1 MNKIIENNQVVI
13 SGEVVSK
20 FDFSHEHFGE
30 KYYLVYVDIPRTS
43 GFVDRLPVMVSEY
56 LTNVEEDLRG
66 CKVSVYGQY
75 RSYNK
80 HERDKNHLL
89 LTVFALEMEVVDEL
103 YADRYGSNN
112 AYFEGTICKEPIYR
126 ITPHGRDITDLMLAV
141 NRPYGKSD
149 YIPCI
154 CWGRTAKFASQLV
167 VGDKCVVKGRLQ
179 SRFYTKNHEDGSVEE
194 KVAYEVSANS
204 VKRGKVDEA
213 DV

>member
-1 MNKIIENNQVVI
+1 MNKILENNQVVI
-13 SGEVVSK
+13 SGEVVSE
-20 FDFSHEHFGE
+20 FNLSHEHFGE

-89 LTVFALEMEVVDEL
+89 LTVFDLEMEVVKE
-103 YADRYGSNN
+103 AFTGSNAN
-112 AYFEGTICKEPIYR
+112 NVYLEGTICKEPIYR
-126 ITPHGRDITDLMLAV
+126 ITPHGRDITDLILAV

-154 CWGRTAKFASQLV
+154 CWGRTAKFASSLV

-179 SRFYTKNHEDGSVEE
+179 SRFYTKKREDGSIEE

-213 DV
+213 DVQ

>member
-1 MNKIIENNQVVI
+1 MNKVLENNQVVI

-20 FDFSHEHFGE
+20 FNFSHEHFGE
-30 KYYLVYVDIPRTS
+30 KYYLVYVDVPRTS

-80 HERDKNHLL
+80 HEREKSHLL
-89 LTVFALEMEVVDEL
+89 LSVFALEMEVVDE
-103 YADRYGSNN
+103 AFTGSNGN
-112 AYFEGTICKEPIYR
+112 NVYLEGTICKDPIYR
-126 ITPHGRDITDLMLAV
+126 ITPNGREITDLLLAV

-154 CWGRTAKFASQLV
+154 CWGGTARFASDLLI
-167 VGDKCVVKGRLQ
+167 GDKCIVKGRLQ
-179 SRFYTKNHEDGSVEE
+179 SRVYTKKHEDGSIEE
-194 KVAYEVSANS
+194 KVAYEVSANY
-204 VKRGKVDEA
+204 VKRGKLDET

>member
-13 SGEVVSK
+13 SGEVVSE
-20 FDFSHEHFGE
+20 FNLSHEHFGE
-30 KYYLVYVDIPRTS
+30 KYYLVYVDVPRTS

-56 LTNVEEDLRG
+56 LTNVDEDLRE

-80 HERDKNHLL
+80 HEHDKNRLL
-89 LTVFALEMEVVDEL
+89 LSVFALEMKVVDE
-103 YADRYGSNN
+103 AFTGSNGN
-112 AYFEGTICKEPIYR
+112 NVYLEGTICKEPIYR
-126 ITPHGRDITDLMLAV
+126 ITPRGKEITDLMVAV

-154 CWGRTAKFASQLV
+154 CWGRTARFASDLLI
-167 VGDKCVVKGRLQ
+167 GDKCIVNGRLQ
-179 SRFYTKNHEDGSVEE
+179 SRFYTKKHEDGRIEE
-194 KVAYEVSANS
+194 KVAYEVSANF

>member
-1 MNKIIENNQVVI
+1 MNKILENNQVVI

-20 FDFSHEHFGE
+20 FYFSHEYFGE
-30 KYYLVYVDIPRTS
+30 KYYLVYVDVPRTS

-80 HERDKNHLL
+80 HERDKNRLL
-89 LTVFALEMEVVDEL
+89 LSVFALEMEVVKE
-103 YADRYGSNN
+103 AFTGSNGN
-112 AYFEGTICKEPIYR
+112 NVYLEGTICKEPIYR
-126 ITPHGRDITDLMLAV
+126 VTTHGREITDLMVAV
-141 NRPYGKSD
+141 NRAYGKSD

-154 CWGRTAKFASQLV
+154 CLGRTARFASDLLI
-167 VGDKCVVKGRLQ
+167 GDKCIVKGRLQ
-179 SRFYTKNHEDGSVEE
+179 SRVYTKKHEDGSIEE